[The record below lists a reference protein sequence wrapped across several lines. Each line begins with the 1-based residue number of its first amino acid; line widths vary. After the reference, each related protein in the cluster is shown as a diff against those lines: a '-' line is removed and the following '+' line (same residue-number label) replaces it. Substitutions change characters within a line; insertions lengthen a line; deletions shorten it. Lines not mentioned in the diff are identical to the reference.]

1 MGNYPGS
8 FDTSAP
14 PVVAPDVVIVESL
27 LATELNLRT
36 RELNKLSKQGYALIS
51 TVAVENGTVLI
62 DTLQLRK

>member
-8 FDTSAP
+8 FDASAP

-27 LATELNLRT
+27 PASELDLRTKELNR
-36 RELNKLSKQGYALIS
+36 LSKRGYALIS
-51 TVAVENGTVLI
+51 TVVIADGTTII

>member
-8 FDTSAP
+8 FGTSTP

-27 LATELNLRT
+27 PASELNLRT
-36 RELNKLSKQGYALIS
+36 KELNRLSKKGYALIS

>member
-8 FDTSAP
+8 FGTSAP
-14 PVVAPDVVIVESL
+14 PVIAPDVVIVESL
-27 LATELNLRT
+27 PASELNLRT
-36 RELNKLSKQGYALIS
+36 KELNRLSKKGYALIS